1 MAFYIVA
8 CVLILLVAF
17 GVLIWRKLAESARL
31 NYQKETFERISQK
44 DKSYSISSEVL
55 LQTENFYDIEW
66 RGKVRPRPCAGS
78 NFALPPSSWENGPN
92 GQISSQPSKIKRTN
106 AVRH

>member
-1 MAFYIVA
+1 MALYIVA

-17 GVLIWRKLAESARL
+17 GVLIWRKLTESARL
-31 NYQKETFERISQK
+31 NYQKETFERISQEV
-44 DKSYSISSEVL
+44 KSYSKSSEEL
-55 LQTENFYDIEW
+55 LQAEW
-66 RGKVRPRPCAGS
+66 RGKVRSRPCAGS